1 MLNTK
6 LLIFKIGKGKY
17 AFDTT
22 HVDRIIKFENL
33 TYIPSTQK
41 TLVGLYNHEGN
52 VIKIYSL
59 AKRLGVESQLENA
72 HKKIIIV
79 KNNDVLVGIV
89 VDEVLEVFNYNKDNF
104 KNRSKITQNS
114 DNNMEGLDFK
124 YVKDMVL
131 INDEIIIYLSVPK
144 IVKIELEESKS

>member
-1 MLNTK
+1 MLDTK

-22 HVDRIIKFENL
+22 YVDRIIKFENL
-33 TYIPSTQK
+33 TYVPSTQK

-59 AKRLGVESQLENA
+59 AKRIGVESGLENS

-89 VDEVLEVFNYNKDNF
+89 VDEVLEVFNYNKENSEDSSNF
-104 KNRSKITQNS
+104 TKNS
-114 DNNMEGLDFK
+114 DSNSEGLDFR

-131 INDEIIIYLSVPK
+131 INEEIVIYLSVAK
-144 IVKIELEESKS
+144 IVKIELEESKA